1 MEGTL
6 FTDLPRTLARIRR
19 LVRENPNDRELQR
32 LLHTLLTSM
41 SADKLDETAISQVL
55 KQMEERCPQSPAPS
69 SSQHSQ
75 PNSVASTPTAY
86 APMRAVMPPSPCGY
100 SGLEISVPSPSEV
113 PSGRCIGTP
122 LSERQNSASKRR
134 AELAHALHGMQAQY
148 AADKALLYERRW
160 PAGYAPLASPR
171 PPPHEPAWR
180 LRGAQTAPALPEHS
194 LSSLEACRGRS
205 SPPRPSPAGPR
216 LHATLDQ
223 PRSNR
228 TLCDSHAWALRRAG
242 Q

>member
-1 MEGTL
+1 MERTL

-113 PSGRCIGTP
+113 PSGRCMGTP
-122 LSERQNSASKRR
+122 LSERQNSASERR

-180 LRGAQTAPALPEHS
+180 LRGAQAAPALPRAQPQQLGGS
-194 LSSLEACRGRS
+194 AWPQQPASALSS
-205 SPPRPSPAGPR
+205 SPQA
-216 LHATLDQ
+216 ATLDQ

-228 TLCDSHAWALRRAG
+228 THCDSHAWALRRAG